1 MTLPPAAPPLA
12 DQPRQQANP
21 PSLLKAAGEELS
33 QGQTRSLPKT
43 APELRQPLEAAASEL
58 GDDDVSGFAGYLQIG
73 DIKGDSHSILFP
85 KVEIVHLSATRD
97 VIDYLGYKL

>member
-1 MTLPPAAPPLA
+1 MTKESTGEVLEGIAQDAELAEQVAAGDYAGLA
-12 DQPRQQANP
+12 DKDLADAERA
-21 PSLLKAAGEELS
+21 L
-33 QGQTRSLPKT
+33 
-43 APELRQPLEAAASEL
+43 LEAAASEL

-97 VIDYLGYKL
+97 VIDHLGYKL

>member
-1 MTLPPAAPPLA
+1 MTKESTGEVLEGIAQDAELAEQVAAGDYTGLA
-12 DQPRQQANP
+12 DKDLADAERA
-21 PSLLKAAGEELS
+21 L
-33 QGQTRSLPKT
+33 
-43 APELRQPLEAAASEL
+43 LEAAASEL

>member
-1 MTLPPAAPPLA
+1 MTKESTGEVLEGIAQDAELAEQVAAGDYAGLA
-12 DQPRQQANP
+12 DKDLADAERA
-21 PSLLKAAGEELS
+21 L
-33 QGQTRSLPKT
+33 
-43 APELRQPLEAAASEL
+43 LEAAASEL